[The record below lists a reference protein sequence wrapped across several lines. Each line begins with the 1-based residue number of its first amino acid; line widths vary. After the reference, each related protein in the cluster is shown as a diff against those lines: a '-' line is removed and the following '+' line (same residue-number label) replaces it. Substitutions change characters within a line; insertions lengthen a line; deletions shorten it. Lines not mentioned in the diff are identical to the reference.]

1 MNHQEIGML
10 GVDWMDLT
18 HDRHKWQ
25 AVARNVMNLRV
36 PGNKENFFINWRAVS
51 FSRRTLLYGFS

>member
-18 HDRHKWQ
+18 QDRHKWR

-36 PGNKENFFINWRAVS
+36 PENTENFFISWRTAS
-51 FSRRTLLYGFS
+51 FSSRTLLYGFS